1 MMYTSQ
7 ETKNITIYVKSRLA
21 VFDGRFLRTHN
32 IQRQVSPLL
41 WIVDRAWCKK
51 RTKACRDESG
61 ERLEL
66 FAYHCL
72 FSQDIAGGVEG
83 VYLK

>member
-1 MMYTSQ
+1 MYTSQ
-7 ETKNITIYVKSRLA
+7 EPTNITIYVKSRLA

-41 WIVDRAWCKK
+41 WIVRGCKKK

>member
-1 MMYTSQ
+1 M
-7 ETKNITIYVKSRLA
+7 A

-41 WIVDRAWCKK
+41 RIVRKK
-51 RTKACRDESG
+51 RTKTCRDESD
-61 ERLEL
+61 EHLEL
-66 FAYHCL
+66 LAYHCL
-72 FSQDIAGGVEG
+72 FSQDLAGGVEG

>member
-1 MMYTSQ
+1 M
-7 ETKNITIYVKSRLA
+7 V

-41 WIVDRAWCKK
+41 RIVCGEKT
-51 RTKACRDESG
+51 RTKACRDESD

-72 FSQDIAGGVEG
+72 FSQDLAGGVEG
-83 VYLK
+83 VYLI